1 MKAKQEKIFPFGEV
15 ANGNQ
20 SLIPKKGKVLPFGKM
35 SAGQM
40 GLLLLV
46 LCLVG
51 LSSCNKE
58 KRFSSKLMK
67 GQTWNVTNITLN
79 NEPLAPKGQ
88 WLITTDVDIYD
99 SVPSAKWTTGLED
112 AIFEWQF
119 QDKGESFYLSYVQ
132 QKDEVD
138 GNLLDTLDYFAY
150 YLTGKYNVEVH
161 KKDQMVFTSEETIKY
176 TGEMVRIEIGR

>member
-1 MKAKQEKIFPFGEV
+1 MKK
-15 ANGNQ
+15 
-20 SLIPKKGKVLPFGKM
+20 LT
-35 SAGQM
+35 
-40 GLLLLV
+40 LLLCV
-46 LCLVG
+46 M
-51 LSSCNKE
+51 SFIACNKE

-67 GQTWNVTNITLN
+67 GQIWNVTNITVDD
-79 NEPLAPKGQ
+79 EALAPKGQ

-99 SVPSAKWTTGLED
+99 SVPSAKWTAGVED

-138 GNLLDTLDYFAY
+138 GNLLDTIDYFAY

-161 KKDQMVFTSEETIKY
+161 KKDQMVFVSNETIEYAGK
-176 TGEMVRIEIGR
+176 EVRIEIGR